1 MTPFDSLKARIRGVL
16 AFPITAYAADGS
28 IDLAAVRANAAW
40 LPDAGID
47 AVVAPS
53 GTGELFGLSPSEC
66 VDVTRATVEA
76 IGGRIPVIASVG
88 FGPRVGADMTR
99 QAEAAGADAILI
111 LPPYYGTPD
120 PLGLIEYYRG
130 IAAATSLGVMPYARD
145 AAVFT
150 PDAVE
155 QLARDVPNMIA
166 FKDGRADVRLFQRI
180 REHVVER
187 LGEERLV
194 WLAGAGDDLV
204 APYFSVGAEGYTS
217 SLACF
222 WPEASVEL
230 LRLARAD
237 DRAELARFH
246 QRVVHPIY
254 ELRQRRRGYEVSVM
268 KVAMELLGYPAGA
281 ARPPLGNLRPA
292 ERVELSEILTRL
304 EVPTAAERAARS
316 GQRPASIAN
325 RAALRASA

>member
-1 MTPFDSLKARIRGVL
+1 MTHPEMLKARVRGVL
-16 AFPITAYAADGS
+16 AFPITPFVADGS
-28 IDLAAVRANAAW
+28 VDLDAVRANASW

-47 AVVAPS
+47 AIVSPS
-53 GTGELFGLSPSEC
+53 GTGEMFGLSPAEC

-88 FGPRVGADMTR
+88 FGPRVAADLAR
-99 QAEAAGADAILI
+99 EAEAAGADGILV

-120 PLGLIEYYRG
+120 PIGLVEYYRAV
-130 IAAATSLGVMPYARD
+130 AAATRLGVLPYARD

-150 PDAVE
+150 AEGVE
-155 QLARDVPNMIA
+155 QLARDTPNLIG
-166 FKDGRADVRLFQRI
+166 FKDGRGDVRLFQRI

-204 APYFSVGAEGYTS
+204 APYFAVGAEGYTS

-230 LRLARAD
+230 LQLARAN
-237 DRAELARFH
+237 DRPALASFH
-246 QRVVHPIY
+246 SRVVRPIY
-254 ELRQRRRGYEVSVM
+254 DLRQRRRGYEVTVM
-268 KVAMELLGYPAGA
+268 KAAMELLGHRAGP

-292 ERVELSEILTRL
+292 ERDELADILARL
-304 EVPTAAERAARS
+304 GVPTAAKRRTIAA
-316 GQRPASIAN
+316 
-325 RAALRASA
+325 

>member
-1 MTPFDSLKARIRGVL
+1 MTHPDLLKTRVRGVL
-16 AFPITAYAADGS
+16 AFPITPYAADGS
-28 IDLAAVRANAAW
+28 VDLDAVRANAAW
-40 LPDAGID
+40 LPDADID

-53 GTGELFGLSPSEC
+53 GTGEMFALTPAEC

-88 FGPRVGADMTR
+88 FGPRVAAEMVR
-99 QAEAAGADAILI
+99 AVEAAGADGILV

-120 PLGLIEYYRG
+120 SVGLLDYYRE
-130 IAAATSLGVMPYARD
+130 AASATSLGVMPYARD

-150 PDAVE
+150 PEAVE
-155 QLARDVPNMIA
+155 QLARDVPNLVA
-166 FKDGRADVRLFQRI
+166 FKDGRGDIRLFQRI

-187 LGEERLV
+187 LGGERLA

-204 APYFSVGAEGYTS
+204 APYFAVGAEGYTS

-230 LRLARAD
+230 LRLARGG

-246 QRVVHPIY
+246 SRVVRPIY
-254 ELRQRRRGYEVSVM
+254 DMRQRRRGYEVAVM
-268 KVAMELLGYPAGA
+268 KAAMEVLGHRAGP

-292 ERVELSEILTRL
+292 ERDELAEILSRL
-304 EVPTAAERAARS
+304 GVPTAAERRAIAA
-316 GQRPASIAN
+316 
-325 RAALRASA
+325 

>member
-1 MTPFDSLKARIRGVL
+1 MTHPEMLKARVRGVL
-16 AFPITAYAADGS
+16 AFPITPFAADGS
-28 IDLAAVRANAAW
+28 VDLEAVRTNASW

-47 AVVAPS
+47 AIVAPS
-53 GTGELFGLSPSEC
+53 GTGELFGLSPDEC
-66 VDVTRATVEA
+66 VDVTRATVQA

-88 FGPRVGADMTR
+88 FGPRVAADLARAVEAVGAD
-99 QAEAAGADAILI
+99 GVLV

-120 PLGLIEYYRG
+120 PTGLVEYYRVV
-130 IAAATSLGVMPYARD
+130 AAATSLGVLPYARD

-150 PDAVE
+150 AEGVE
-155 QLARDVPNMIA
+155 QLARNIPNLIG
-166 FKDGRADVRLFQRI
+166 FKDGRGDVRLFQRI

-204 APYFSVGAEGYTS
+204 APYFAVGAEGYTS

-230 LRLARAD
+230 LRLARAN

-246 QRVVHPIY
+246 SRVVRPIY
-254 ELRQRRRGYEVSVM
+254 DLRQRRRGYEVAVM
-268 KVAMELLGYPAGA
+268 KAAMELLGHRAGPV
-281 ARPPLGNLRPA
+281 RPPLANLRPQERA
-292 ERVELSEILTRL
+292 ELAEVLARL
-304 EVPTAAERAARS
+304 GVPTAAKRRTVAA
-316 GQRPASIAN
+316 
-325 RAALRASA
+325 

>member
-1 MTPFDSLKARIRGVL
+1 MTHPEMLKARVRGVL
-16 AFPITAYAADGS
+16 AFPITPFVADGS
-28 IDLAAVRANAAW
+28 VDLGAVRANASW

-47 AVVAPS
+47 AIVSPS
-53 GTGELFGLSPSEC
+53 GTGEMFGLSPAEC

-88 FGPRVGADMTR
+88 FGPRVAADLAR
-99 QAEAAGADAILI
+99 EAEAAGADGILV

-120 PLGLIEYYRG
+120 PIGLVEYYRAV
-130 IAAATSLGVMPYARD
+130 AAATRLGVLPYARD

-150 PDAVE
+150 AEGVE
-155 QLARDVPNMIA
+155 QLARDTPNLIG
-166 FKDGRADVRLFQRI
+166 FKDGRGDVRLFQRI

-204 APYFSVGAEGYTS
+204 APYFAVGAEGYTS

-230 LRLARAD
+230 LQLARAN
-237 DRAELARFH
+237 DRPALASFH
-246 QRVVHPIY
+246 SRVVRPIY
-254 ELRQRRRGYEVSVM
+254 DLRQRRRGYEVTVM
-268 KVAMELLGYPAGA
+268 KAAMELLGHRAGP

-292 ERVELSEILTRL
+292 ERDELADILARL
-304 EVPTAAERAARS
+304 DVPTAAKRRTIAA
-316 GQRPASIAN
+316 
-325 RAALRASA
+325 